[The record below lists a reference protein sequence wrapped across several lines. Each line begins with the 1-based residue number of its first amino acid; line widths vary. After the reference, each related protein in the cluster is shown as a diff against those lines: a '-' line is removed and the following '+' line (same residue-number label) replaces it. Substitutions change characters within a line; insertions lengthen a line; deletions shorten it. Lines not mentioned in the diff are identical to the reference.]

1 MLGLTGVTSMAVT
14 VQSVTVVE
22 PDTFVCESV
31 SVAVIVIVPVT
42 APAVAEGAVTSPVE
56 STVAIASLDE
66 VQVRKDSK
74 NVTPSDNIPV
84 PVSWRAVPM
93 AMPVSEGVIVISLKW
108 LFVPQ
113 LTKPKAVIAST
124 ATITIKM

>member
-14 VQSVTVVE
+14 VHVVTVVE

-56 STVAIASLDE
+56 STVAIASFDE

-74 NVTPSDNIPV
+74 NVTPSDKTPV
-84 PVSWRAVPM
+84 PVSWRVVPM
-93 AMPVSEGVIVISLKW
+93 AMPVSAGVIVISLK
-108 LFVPQ
+108 
-113 LTKPKAVIAST
+113 
-124 ATITIKM
+124 